1 MKQVQ
6 EEFYKADD
14 SGTKNDP
21 RSNEKQGDLY
31 PPSLGKPIA
40 ELSSIISPQEVK
52 DAVSSIVK
60 SQNVEFLQS
69 IPMMQELPAMA
80 GNMMEKMEKKV
91 NEVPPLVANP
101 IASPST
107 VSANV
112 EENTVIHPDSSE
124 TNHLYI

>member
-1 MKQVQ
+1 
-6 EEFYKADD
+6 
-14 SGTKNDP
+14 
-21 RSNEKQGDLY
+21 
-31 PPSLGKPIA
+31 LGKPIA

-91 NEVPPLVANP
+91 NEAVAIPLPPLVANP